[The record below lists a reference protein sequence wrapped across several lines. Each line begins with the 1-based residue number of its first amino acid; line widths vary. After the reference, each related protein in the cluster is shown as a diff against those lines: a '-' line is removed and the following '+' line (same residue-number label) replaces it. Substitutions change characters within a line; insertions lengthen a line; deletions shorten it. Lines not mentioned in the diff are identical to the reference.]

1 MTEYSLPPECHL
13 RPASAEDSWTIRKLV
28 LMAKLDPT
36 QLRWSQFWIIEC
48 QQQLVACGQL
58 RTFTDAQELGSL
70 VVARPWRGQGLGML
84 LTQHLIQQA
93 SKPLYLECMASLV
106 PFYNRFGFKL
116 TTWQDLP
123 RSLKL
128 KFGIS
133 KLAATVLPIPVRF
146 MEYSQQQLNL

>member
-1 MTEYSLPPECHL
+1 MTECSLPPGCHL
-13 RPASAEDSWTIRKLV
+13 RPASAKDSWTIQKMV

-48 QQQLVACGQL
+48 QQQVVACGQL
-58 RTFTDAQELGSL
+58 RTFSEAQELGSL
-70 VVARPWRGQGLGML
+70 VVTPAWRGQGLGTL

-93 SKPLYLECMASLV
+93 SKPLYLECMARGV
-106 PFYNRFGFKL
+106 PFYSRFGFQIAA
-116 TTWQDLP
+116 WQDLP

-146 MEYSQQQLNL
+146 MEYPQQPK

>member
-1 MTEYSLPPECHL
+1 MIECSLPPGCHL
-13 RPASAEDSWTIRKLV
+13 RPASAEDRWTIRKLV

-58 RTFTDAQELGSL
+58 RTFSEAQELGSL
-70 VVARPWRGQGLGML
+70 VVTPAWRGQGLGTL

-93 SKPLYLECMASLV
+93 SKPLYLECMARLI
-106 PFYNRFGFKL
+106 PFYSRFGFQISA
-116 TTWQDLP
+116 WQDLP

-146 MEYSQQQLNL
+146 MEYPQQQLNL